1 MCLVDFH
8 RPPRRADGSER
19 TGEENLGAARFRSP
33 QQSEEGVDYQF
44 RASRATLGGYFL
56 RDASGFNHEFQ
67 RRGPDREDSSF
78 TGLGQPRRRWD
89 DGYEAAG
96 YGGATR
102 RRTKV
107 PTGLSFF
114 DSKGTNFRRTEAG
127 WGRVGRRIG
136 EDAGDYHRRVTCSDE
151 LTLGDF
157 WPRAQ
162 RRPDGGRAADWELD
176 GRRAAEECPDGP
188 GHDRRGTDAGLAEA
202 QRREGRGG
210 RICDLC
216 VVQREIDGQRREV
229 ELENYL
235 HHFGPL
241 QGRPSSVNLDQVRD
255 DFIPYFWASEVAAAI
270 GLEQFFRIN
279 SPIHKYGLIWTMR
292 IVLVQAHLYAD
303 LFNSIQAAC
312 RAGLQSGS
320 VRARAI
326 TIAMFTRRLLQKA
339 VRRRHQ
345 FQEKGLLTSE
355 DVNVRI
361 DVHYGIPSTASIVAC
376 DQIQRLLAI
385 GTLDGRIKVIGGD
398 NIEGLL
404 ISPKLSPYKYLEFL
418 QNHGFLVSITIDNDI
433 QVWDLQRRSIACS
446 LQWESN
452 VTAFSVISGS
462 SFIYVGDEYGLIS
475 VLKYDL
481 DSGQLLQSGY
491 RLTPDSLAEAAG
503 ISFTNQQPV
512 VGLLPQ
518 PLLLIAYASGVIIL
532 WDVVEAHV
540 AVVRGDK
547 ALQLKDTVI
556 HPNDADSN
564 PIDDSPS
571 HEFEEKEISALCW
584 ASTDG
589 SSVAVGYVDGDILFW
604 NTSKDS
610 YIKNR
615 EAGMPPNV
623 VKLQLSSAE
632 KRLPVVVLHW
642 LDHSKSR
649 NSRESQLLVYGGDE
663 IGCEEVVTVLNL
675 EWSPG
680 MESVKC
686 TSRVDLTLT
695 GSFADMILI
704 PSAGTTG
711 NDTDASLFVLMN
723 PGRIHI
729 YDTGSLSL
737 SEETTSPVNFPAC
750 IPTSDPSMTVAEIFD
765 MYRSI
770 EVVGSKISST
780 NSALMLPGNKKW
792 PLNGGVINRVSST
805 EDGKAQILYVA
816 GYQDGSVR
824 IWDATYPVFSLLSV
838 LTNEFN
844 SENSGAS
851 LTALDLSPA
860 TLRLTVGSV
869 CGMVRIYNLCSSGE
883 TRLHLVSE
891 TKTEVHNSAQVQGPR
906 CEAVFNL
913 DKSGVRSLKFTDDGS
928 KLIVGYECSRV
939 VVIDVHLF
947 SVAFMTESIHN
958 SPVISIFC
966 KAIVYEAAKH
976 TNESAPK
983 VPHYCT
989 EECIF
994 LLTEG
999 ASIYVIN
1006 SNNGSM
1012 ISSKPI
1018 QLKKSTAVSLYVIGR
1033 YFFLM
1038 VIYSLSLDYMPFS
1051 NCFYAS
1057 ESNPGGPDSDDKQ
1070 PQLNDDTIR
1079 NELSQNEAQDSE
1091 KYETGDHTLDK
1102 NKDFRLHSLKELY
1115 VLLCCKDSLRIYPAK
1130 AVVRGE
1136 NKPMCKVKLSKPC
1149 CWTTVFRKSENV
1161 YGLVVFYETGV
1172 IEIRSLPGLELVI
1185 EFPLMSYLRWNV
1197 KANMERMISSTEN
1210 LLLTLANGF
1219 EVAFI
1224 SLLEGENDLRI
1235 PESLPS
1241 LHDEVLAAAAI
1252 AAFSI
1257 SDPKRKQGSSPGILG
1272 GIVKGL
1278 RRRKSNKSIWPG
1290 SNSIS
1295 DFSHLEDIFMRN
1307 PLPEPS
1313 TTVDEHEDTEL
1324 SIDDIDIDDS
1334 IPLTSS
1340 SSSHQVG
1347 NRDKDKIN
1355 EREQLLDDGAEIKPR
1370 IRTKEEII
1378 AKYRNVGDASSAAG
1392 QAKDKLL
1399 ERQEKLERISRR
1411 TEDLKD
1417 GAEDFASLA
1426 NELVKVME
1434 NRKWYHI

>member
-1 MCLVDFH
+1 
-8 RPPRRADGSER
+8 
-19 TGEENLGAARFRSP
+19 
-33 QQSEEGVDYQF
+33 
-44 RASRATLGGYFL
+44 
-56 RDASGFNHEFQ
+56 
-67 RRGPDREDSSF
+67 
-78 TGLGQPRRRWD
+78 
-89 DGYEAAG
+89 
-96 YGGATR
+96 
-102 RRTKV
+102 
-107 PTGLSFF
+107 
-114 DSKGTNFRRTEAG
+114 
-127 WGRVGRRIG
+127 
-136 EDAGDYHRRVTCSDE
+136 
-151 LTLGDF
+151 
-157 WPRAQ
+157 
-162 RRPDGGRAADWELD
+162 
-176 GRRAAEECPDGP
+176 
-188 GHDRRGTDAGLAEA
+188 
-202 QRREGRGG
+202 
-210 RICDLC
+210 
-216 VVQREIDGQRREV
+216 
-229 ELENYL
+229 
-235 HHFGPL
+235 
-241 QGRPSSVNLDQVRD
+241 
-255 DFIPYFWASEVAAAI
+255 
-270 GLEQFFRIN
+270 
-279 SPIHKYGLIWTMR
+279 
-292 IVLVQAHLYAD
+292 
-303 LFNSIQAAC
+303 
-312 RAGLQSGS
+312 
-320 VRARAI
+320 
-326 TIAMFTRRLLQKA
+326 MFTRRLFQKA
-339 VRRRHQ
+339 VRRHQ
-345 FQEKGLLTSE
+345 FQEKGLLTSD

-452 VTAFSVISGS
+452 ITAFSVISGS

-491 RLTPDSLAEAAG
+491 RVTPDSLAEAAG

-518 PLLLIAYASGVIIL
+518 PLSSGNRQDHIRLSFYQLLIAYASGVIIL

-540 AVVRGDK
+540 VVVRGDK

-556 HPNDADSN
+556 HPNDIDSN
-564 PIDDSPS
+564 SVDDSPS

-589 SSVAVGYVDGDILFW
+589 SSIAVGYVDGDILFW

-610 YIKNR
+610 YMKNR

-649 NSRESQLLVYGGDE
+649 NSQESQLLVYGGDE

-675 EWSPG
+675 EWSPR

-686 TSRVDLTLT
+686 KGRVDLALT

-704 PSAGTTG
+704 PSAGTAG
-711 NDTDASLFVLMN
+711 NDIDASLFVLMN

-737 SEETTSPVNFPAC
+737 SEETISPLNFPSC
-750 IPTSDPSMTVAEIFD
+750 IPTADPLMTVAEIFD

-770 EVVGSKISST
+770 ENVGSKMSVM

-805 EDGKAQILYVA
+805 EDDKAQMLYVA

-838 LTNEFN
+838 LKNEFN
-844 SENSGAS
+844 SENAGAS
-851 LTALDLSPA
+851 LTVLDLSPA
-860 TLRLTVGSV
+860 TLRLAVGSE

-883 TRLHLVSE
+883 TRLLFVSE
-891 TKTEVHNSAQVQGPR
+891 TETEVHNYAQVQGPR

-939 VVIDVHLF
+939 VVIDVHLL

-976 TNESAPK
+976 TNDSAPK
-983 VPHYCT
+983 VPHCCT

-994 LLTEG
+994 LLTKG

-1018 QLKKSTAVSLYVIGR
+1018 QLKKSTAVSLYVIG
-1033 YFFLM
+1033 
-1038 VIYSLSLDYMPFS
+1038 
-1051 NCFYAS
+1051 
-1057 ESNPGGPDSDDKQ
+1057 SNPEGPNSDDKQ
-1070 PQLNDDTIR
+1070 PQQLNDDTIR

-1091 KYETGDHTLDK
+1091 KCETGDHTLDK
-1102 NKDFRLHSLKELY
+1102 NKNFRVQSLKELY

-1130 AVVRGE
+1130 SVVRGE
-1136 NKPMCKVKLSKPC
+1136 NKPMCNVKLLKPC
-1149 CWTTVFRKSENV
+1149 CWTAVFRKSEKV
-1161 YGLVVFYETGV
+1161 YGLVVIYETGV
-1172 IEIRSLPGLELVI
+1172 IEIRSLPDLELVK

-1224 SLLEGENDLRI
+1224 SLLEGENDFRI

-1241 LHDEVLAAAAI
+1241 LHDEVLAAAAN
-1252 AAFSI
+1252 AAFSV
-1257 SDPKRKQGSSPGILG
+1257 SEPKRKQGSSPGILG

-1278 RRRKSNKSIWPG
+1278 RRKKSNKSIWYG
-1290 SNSIS
+1290 SNSVS
-1295 DFSHLEDIFMRN
+1295 DFNHLEDIFMRN

-1313 TTVDEHEDTEL
+1313 TTVDEHEATEL
-1324 SIDDIDIDDS
+1324 SI
-1334 IPLTSS
+1334 
-1340 SSSHQVG
+1340 
-1347 NRDKDKIN
+1347 
-1355 EREQLLDDGAEIKPR
+1355 
-1370 IRTKEEII
+1370 
-1378 AKYRNVGDASSAAG
+1378 
-1392 QAKDKLL
+1392 
-1399 ERQEKLERISRR
+1399 
-1411 TEDLKD
+1411 
-1417 GAEDFASLA
+1417 
-1426 NELVKVME
+1426 
-1434 NRKWYHI
+1434 